1 MRFFLRVGAVQ
12 FLFNFLEDRVF
23 GIVRVAADFAACS
36 AGMPA
41 AAQTAC
47 DVAGVG
53 VMAGAYADL
62 EAAVLL
68 LAQGQTDLDTLDGA
82 GRLVRSSSSAP
93 ATPAA

>member
-1 MRFFLRVGAVQ
+1 MRFFFRVGAVQ
-12 FLFNFLEDRVF
+12 FLFDFLEDRVL
-23 GIVRVAADFAACS
+23 GIVRVAADLAACS

-53 VMAGAYADL
+53 VMAGAHADL

-68 LAQGQTDLDTLDGA
+68 LAQGQADLDTLDA
-82 GRLVRSSSSAP
+82 
-93 ATPAA
+93 